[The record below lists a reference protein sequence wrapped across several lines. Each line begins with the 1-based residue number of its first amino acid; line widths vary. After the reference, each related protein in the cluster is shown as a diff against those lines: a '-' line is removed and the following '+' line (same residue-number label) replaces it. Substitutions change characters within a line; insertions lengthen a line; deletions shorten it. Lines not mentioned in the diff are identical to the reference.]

1 MLACLG
7 CISYYVVGVSGQ
19 MHLGRKRVGLSC
31 YCHKT
36 CMIVIHPPSEVA
48 SHLLFYCFLDF
59 IRVSAISCGELKPQP
74 PNKYNPV
81 SNTFVWFPW
90 TIDVLFT
97 ERNRIG
103 SGTNGQ
109 VRVHACGEINTSLIW
124 LIIAVKLVCSEC
136 LNYMTRSS
144 ATAEKQRV
152 SCACLPRLANWACNA
167 QSSAELHVVGL
178 QLGYSQIVS
187 AKKASDIHVRVRWS
201 FLTLYTRSLF
211 SRSPVFMS
219 LESR

>member
-97 ERNRIG
+97 ERNRIRFWDKR
-103 SGTNGQ
+103 SG
-109 VRVHACGEINTSLIW
+109 A
-124 LIIAVKLVCSEC
+124 
-136 LNYMTRSS
+136 
-144 ATAEKQRV
+144 
-152 SCACLPRLANWACNA
+152 CACLRWNKYIVNMINHRCEIGLLWMP
-167 QSSAELHVVGL
+167 ELYDKKL
-178 QLGYSQIVS
+178 SYRRETARQL
-187 AKKASDIHVRVRWS
+187 R
-201 FLTLYTRSLF
+201 
-211 SRSPVFMS
+211 MS
-219 LESR
+219 T